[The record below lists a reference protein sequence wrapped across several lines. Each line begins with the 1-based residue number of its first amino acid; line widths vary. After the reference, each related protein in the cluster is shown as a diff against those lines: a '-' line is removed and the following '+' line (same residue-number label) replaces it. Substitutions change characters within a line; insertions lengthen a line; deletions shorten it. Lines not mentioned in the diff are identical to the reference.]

1 MADTRPDITLIGGV
15 PKDLY
20 AALNA
25 QAGFPAVVVGDQI
38 SVQNK
43 GGVKI
48 QLTTK
53 ATIPIIGVDGSNDL
67 DIGNEQFVNE
77 TGDSGAFALSPQ
89 VDSIINVKVV

>member
-1 MADTRPDITLIGGV
+1 MADTRPDIKLPAETQV
-15 PKDLY
+15 DLY

-25 QAGFPAVVVGDQI
+25 QAGFPAVTIGDQI

-48 QLTTK
+48 RLTTK
-53 ATIPIIGVDGSNDL
+53 ATAPVVDDGSNDL

-77 TGDSGAFALSPQ
+77 TGDSGAFAFSPL
-89 VDSIINVKVV
+89 VNSVINVRVV